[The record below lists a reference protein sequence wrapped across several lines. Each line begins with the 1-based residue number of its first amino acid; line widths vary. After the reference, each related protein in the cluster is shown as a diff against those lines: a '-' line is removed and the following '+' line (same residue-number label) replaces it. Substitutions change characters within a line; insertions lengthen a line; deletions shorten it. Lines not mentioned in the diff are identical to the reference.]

1 MPSSSS
7 SLSSLPSDQAA
18 AASFVDNEIDN
29 KDGDTTTTSTPNTA
43 TGSSSSSCSSSTPT
57 MMNAI
62 SKDELIELIKAV
74 KFANPTYSQ
83 RDVYKEIVIAIPTKF
98 PAYASSLNESTIV
111 LNDVKKVWKKA
122 TAATSATKNKTTT
135 TTTSA
140 NTNNDDDLAERL
152 RQMDSNPEV
161 FTIGVPTTTT
171 SNTNS
176 TSQPLS
182 QSQSSASA
190 TAVAKEYLTQYIQE
204 QAMLTEEK
212 KRILLDEYVHVFL
225 DIPADSNIGSKPH
238 QALINFQNTNTQKNS
253 NSNSSNK
260 KGKNNKKKGRK
271 GGNNS
276 STTSS
281 TIQQQSSSSS
291 SPLPLVALPFE
302 GAIIVK
308 IQMAAPLS
316 NNTMTTTT
324 KHPMLLYDKE
334 RKYKTFIH
342 PNCALTSKTSHTTSI
357 GNHDNDSTTNTTTN
371 DDDND
376 NDDGYSRIAYWID
389 KSGIDGVLGST
400 GGTKAYFYGR
410 LTTKSTTTSTPT
422 TTSNH
427 NRRILSIY
435 VKELA
440 SSQQDW

>member
-1 MPSSSS
+1 
-7 SLSSLPSDQAA
+7 
-18 AASFVDNEIDN
+18 
-29 KDGDTTTTSTPNTA
+29 
-43 TGSSSSSCSSSTPT
+43 
-57 MMNAI
+57 
-62 SKDELIELIKAV
+62 
-74 KFANPTYSQ
+74 
-83 RDVYKEIVIAIPTKF
+83 
-98 PAYASSLNESTIV
+98 
-111 LNDVKKVWKKA
+111 
-122 TAATSATKNKTTT
+122 
-135 TTTSA
+135 
-140 NTNNDDDLAERL
+140 
-152 RQMDSNPEV
+152 
-161 FTIGVPTTTT
+161 
-171 SNTNS
+171 
-176 TSQPLS
+176 
-182 QSQSSASA
+182 
-190 TAVAKEYLTQYIQE
+190 
-204 QAMLTEEK
+204 
-212 KRILLDEYVHVFL
+212 LDEYVHVFL

-238 QALINFQNTNTQKNS
+238 QALINFQNTNNQNNS

-260 KGKNNKKKGRK
+260 KGKNKKKKGRK

-276 STTSS
+276 STSSS

-291 SPLPLVALPFE
+291 SSLPLVALPFE
-302 GAIIVK
+302 DAIIVK

-316 NNTMTTTT
+316 NNTMTAT

-342 PNCALTSKTSHTTSI
+342 PNCALTSKRSQTTSI
-357 GNHDNDSTTNTTTN
+357 GNNDNDTTTTTN
-371 DDDND
+371 DDND

-410 LTTKSTTTSTPT
+410 LTPTSTLT